1 MIVYGRK
8 RTKYVLGGYP
18 QESSYD
24 GSIYSVERNQDKLVK
39 IYDPEYREPD
49 EESRVLAAI
58 REGRNLGDGIPTDA
72 VYLQGQWVGYV
83 FDRAAESIEPTP
95 TPTLDSEPQPVP
107 VKPPIDNG
115 GLMALICVISG
126 LVLSALIYFVL
137 FDMITANMESVYVQ
151 YNLSGFPMIIFG
163 WLFMIPTFFRTRRH
177 GNSTAALVVGILAFV
192 VGAVVAFGFIWL
204 IVSLVRLSAS
214 LLTALLPTII
224 VIVIV
229 VVLIKSLFRRR

>member
-18 QESSYD
+18 QESSYN
-24 GSIYSVERNQDKLVK
+24 GSIYSVERNQDKLIK

-72 VYLQGQWVGYV
+72 VYLQGQWVGYA
-83 FDRAAESIEPTP
+83 FDRAAEFIEPTP
-95 TPTLDSEPQPVP
+95 TPVPEPQPVP
-107 VKPPIDNG
+107 VKPPMDNG

-137 FDMITANMESVYVQ
+137 FDMITANMEAVYIQ
-151 YNLSGFPMIIFG
+151 YNLRGFPMIIFG
-163 WLFMIPTFFRTRRH
+163 WVFMMPVFFRTCRR

-204 IVSLVRLSAS
+204 VVSLVRVSAP
-214 LLTALLPTII
+214 LFTALLPTIFVIII
-224 VIVIV
+224 VIV
-229 VVLIKSLFRRR
+229 LLKSLFRRR